1 MFIVSIIS
9 DVVVRRIG
17 IRRIWKKFDLANHIF
32 APEVVSLVFVS
43 LSRTLDFSDQFS
55 FPWEVR
61 EIGSALYNTLVSINS
76 NTLRG
81 PTADFSKRISEN
93 RVSFTFFLQVKCL
106 QSYWT
111 YQHID
116 ACRRGEYHVW
126 GHIESY
132 VCIPYQGVP
141 SDRNTR

>member
-43 LSRTLDFSDQFS
+43 LSRTR
-55 FPWEVR
+55 EVR

-116 ACRRGEYHVW
+116 ACSRGEYHVW